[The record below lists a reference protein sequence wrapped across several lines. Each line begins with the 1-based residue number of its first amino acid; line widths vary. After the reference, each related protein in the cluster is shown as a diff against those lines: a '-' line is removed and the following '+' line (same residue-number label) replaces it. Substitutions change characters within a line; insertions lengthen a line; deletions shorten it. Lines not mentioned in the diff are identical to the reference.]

1 MRYRIYASP
10 EADQQ
15 RFQNEDELI
24 EALSCRGWELARR
37 AADEAR
43 ERRER
48 RRQAFDVRATSR
60 SRSMRPRAG

>member
-15 RFQNEDELI
+15 LFQSEDELI
-24 EALSCRGWELARR
+24 EALSSRGWELQQR
-37 AADEAR
+37 AAAEVV

-48 RRQAFDVRATSR
+48 RRQSFDAVATSR
-60 SRSMRPRAG
+60 SVRPRAG